1 MPGQLFT
8 EYLAITAS
16 NNLVAVRREFTAP
29 NTEVA
34 EGG

>member
-1 MPGQLFT
+1 MPGQLLA

-16 NNLVAVRREFTAP
+16 NYLMAIRREFTAP
-29 NTEVA
+29 NTKFA